1 MNNWNFTGRLG
12 KDVETR
18 YLPNGDA
25 VANFTVAVD
34 FGFGDKKGTIWA
46 RCSMFGK
53 RAESVSPYLM
63 KGQQVAISG
72 ELSEHKWT
80 DKEGVERTTQEVR
93 VSELTLVGGKSE
105 AQPSKPAPNGAP
117 AKAKSKLDDFD
128 DSIPF

>member
-34 FGFGDKKGTIWA
+34 FGYGDKKGAIWA

-53 RAESVSPYLM
+53 RAEAVSPYLT

-72 ELSEHKWT
+72 ELSERKWT
-80 DKEGVERTTQEVR
+80 DKEGVEKTTQEVR
-93 VSELTLVGGKSE
+93 VNELTLVGGKSE
-105 AQPSKPAPNGAP
+105 AQPSKPAPKSTP
-117 AKAKSKLDDFD
+117 PKAKSSDFD
-128 DSIPF
+128 DDIPF